1 MKHYSYYILAALMC
15 CALVCC
21 KEKSNEVIIIGQLEG
36 VEDGGVV
43 ALWFFDED
51 AGGIRQSD
59 TIVNGS
65 FRLSFIDTLNQTK
78 PMVIVVEGEGFQPT
92 VLDLWVAPGAE
103 INITGADKMI
113 RTWRVNST
121 IPEQIEFN
129 KYKALTEQY
138 ERMLQ
143 HVWGERTSYYDEL
156 NTSPDKWE
164 EYKPKLDSLKEVAA
178 SMYTHIME
186 SEIDFMA
193 ENKTYSL
200 VWMRRFGESVK
211 ALKYAK
217 ISDAY
222 IEKMKNL
229 YEGMS
234 DELKSSKQGQSI
246 YVNLYPPT
254 VVKEGDDMA
263 DTDFWNLDGEL
274 CRLSDYKGKYILL
287 DFWAAG
293 CGPCIMAMPEMKEV
307 SEMYQENLT
316 VVSISIDSKK
326 TWKIISEEKDITWV
340 NLNDFNGF
348 DGIALRYGVTGI
360 PHYVVISPEGK
371 VMTSWAGFREGS
383 LKEKVKEFVK

>member
-1 MKHYSYYILAALMC
+1 MKHYSHYILAALMC

-21 KEKSNEVIIIGQLEG
+21 TGKSNEVIITGQLEG

-65 FRLSFIDTLNQTK
+65 FRLSFIDTLNHTK
-78 PMVIVVEGEGFQPT
+78 PMAIVVEGEGFQPT

-103 INITGADKMI
+103 IKITGADKMV
-113 RTWRVNST
+113 RTWSVSST

-129 KYKALTEQY
+129 KYKAGIEQY
-138 ERMLQ
+138 ERTLQ
-143 HVWGERTSYYDEL
+143 SVWQETTPYYDEL
-156 NTSPDKWE
+156 KVSPDKWE
-164 EYKPKLDSLKEVAA
+164 EFKPKLDSLREIGN
-178 SMYTHIME
+178 SMYTHITE
-186 SEIDFMA
+186 TEIDFMA

-200 VWMRRFGESVK
+200 VWMKRFEESVK
-211 ALKYAK
+211 TLKYAQ

-371 VMTSWAGFREGS
+371 VMTSWAGYRDGW
-383 LKEKVKEFVK
+383 LKEKVEELVQ